1 MTDNSAM
8 KSHLKQLEFA
18 NQTPLRGS
26 HIQNGDFYTSQKDKY
41 NTTNRQ
47 LSHSLANI
55 TNVVLNSEACKRIV
69 LTFFI
74 TFFRSQPKGR
84 L

>member
-8 KSHLKQLEFA
+8 KNNMRQFDFG
-18 NQTPLRGS
+18 NQTPLRTS
-26 HIQNGDFYTSQKDKY
+26 HMNNGEFYTSQKDKY

-55 TNVVLNSEACKRIV
+55 TNVANVVMNSEACKH
-69 LTFFI
+69 LFFKHFI
-74 TFFRSQPKGR
+74 
-84 L
+84 